1 MTAEQKLSIVVVSAA
16 RERLY
21 MAAMVA
27 AVGAVS
33 GTQVNVFLSM
43 NALQFFVKG
52 TASTPEPEGAF
63 GRLMAEKN
71 MPDFKTLFEQAVT
84 LGSARISPC
93 SMAMDVMDLQQD
105 ALESYLGES
114 MGLTKFL
121 DEAGDG
127 QLLSF

>member
-1 MTAEQKLSIVVVSAA
+1 MAAEQQLSIMVVSGT
-16 RERLY
+16 RERLH

-43 NALQFFVKG
+43 NALQFFIRG
-52 TASTPEPEGAF
+52 SASTPEPEGTF

-71 MPDFKTLFEQAVT
+71 MPDYKTLFEQAVT
-84 LGSARISPC
+84 LGNATISPC
-93 SMAMDVMDLQQD
+93 SMAMDLMNLQQE
-105 ALESYLGES
+105 ALEPYLGES

-121 DEAGDG
+121 HEAGNG
-127 QLLSF
+127 QLVSF